1 MSTAAITHDSQ
12 EHHGAPPATAKFGM
26 IMFLIS
32 EGMLFAGLL
41 GAYFILRWSENGFPW
56 QPGHAWPPSKDI
68 AHLPLLLTS
77 INTVFLITSSCTFHM
92 GEVAVQKGKSGLGWL
107 FLTIALG
114 SLFVGLQ
121 CYEWWHLH
129 HEGLWFNTG
138 GVYGSTF
145 FVITGFHGLH
155 VAIGVLLILWC
166 FLRQLFTRCFTPS
179 RHIALNNVALYW
191 HFVDVVW
198 LFVLTLLYYV

>member
-1 MSTAAITHDSQ
+1 MSTAVLTHDSQ

-41 GAYFILRWSENGFPW
+41 GAYFILRWSQNGFPW
-56 QPGHAWPPSKDI
+56 QAGHAWPPSHDI

-77 INTVFLITSSCTFHM
+77 INTVFLIASSCTFHM
-92 GEVAVQKGKSGLGWL
+92 GEVAVLKGKSGLGWL
-107 FLTIALG
+107 FVTIALG

-121 CYEWWHLH
+121 CYEWLHLH

-138 GVYGSTF
+138 GVFGSTF

-155 VAIGVLLILWC
+155 VAIGVLLIFWC
-166 FLRQLFTRCFTPS
+166 FLRQLFTRCFTPT